1 MRFYSKLEFRRNPE
15 TEQKARKALEKP
27 QKPLQNMKNP
37 GAVMAPGLAL
47 LAEWEGFEPSVR
59 F

>member
-1 MRFYSKLEFRRNPE
+1 
-15 TEQKARKALEKP
+15 
-27 QKPLQNMKNP
+27 MKNEEYKAKILP
-37 GAVMAPGLAL
+37 TFVDRIFA